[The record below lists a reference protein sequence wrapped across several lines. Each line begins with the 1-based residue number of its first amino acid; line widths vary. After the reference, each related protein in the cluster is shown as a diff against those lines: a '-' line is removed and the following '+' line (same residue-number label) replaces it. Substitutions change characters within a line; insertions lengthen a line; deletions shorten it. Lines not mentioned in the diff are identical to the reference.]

1 MPPSVLA
8 RLRATQLPGTSMLPR
23 RCGIVAHRSVGLV
36 REYFSNVWVV
46 TYTTEDLVAIGTA
59 EIGAA
64 DYLLLVSV
72 SLHV

>member
-1 MPPSVLA
+1 
-8 RLRATQLPGTSMLPR
+8 MLPR